1 MREKLWTLWGEIKK
15 RATVFVRESAK
26 CVEVHAEKWSMDGR
40 KRNCLCTEVLHQKN
54 LLVSAE
60 GTSEKTLVVLVRKI
74 IKPSGVTAC
83 VSEMY

>member
-1 MREKLWTLWGEIKK
+1 MHEKLWTLWGEIKK

-54 LLVSAE
+54 LLVNAE
-60 GTSEKTLVVLVRKI
+60 GTSEKF
-74 IKPSGVTAC
+74 G
-83 VSEMY
+83 VSETNFTNITKITQN